1 MKAWVTGGAGF
12 LGSHVADALVARG
25 DEVTLVDDWR
35 IQAACALGY
44 RPQIG
49 LRDDFQDTIEWYLR
63 SGRD

>member
-12 LGSHVADALVARG
+12 LGSHVAGALVARG
-25 DEVTLVDDWR
+25 DEVTHVDDWR

-44 RPQIG
+44 RPRIG
-49 LRDDFQDTIEWYLR
+49 LRDGLQDTIEWYLR